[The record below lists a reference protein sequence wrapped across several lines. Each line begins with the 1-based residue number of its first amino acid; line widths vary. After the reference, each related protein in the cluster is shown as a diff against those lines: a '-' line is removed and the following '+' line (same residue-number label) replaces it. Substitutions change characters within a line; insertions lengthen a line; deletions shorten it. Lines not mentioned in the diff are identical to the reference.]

1 MSWASAYGQVPM
13 GTRSSSTNIW
23 WWAVTQRTC
32 LNGSTIPTQGPTS
45 DAKLTDMGPNEL
57 ASSVRPWFVEVSPTV
72 EKAVSCYKADRFIAS
87 LLSIRGVQLS
97 LAVRKFRAAGEERC
111 EWGHGWVCANLWC
124 LMSCRPKCIRTTAAM
139 WAQQTYLR
147 IQFSMVGG
155 YTENPEKSQNC

>member
-1 MSWASAYGQVPM
+1 M

-23 WWAVTQRTC
+23 GWAVTRRTC

-45 DAKLTDMGPNEL
+45 DAKLTAMGPNEL

-72 EKAVSCYKADRFIAS
+72 EKAVSCYKVDRFIAS

-97 LAVRKFRAAGEERC
+97 LAVRKFCAAGEERC
-111 EWGHGWVCANLWC
+111 ERGHGWVRANLWC